1 MHNRTEAVKGSTS
14 QTVTH
19 PTAEE
24 IDALIDEAVETM
36 NRGDLGRSR
45 NCLNEVVA
53 SDPLQFDA
61 WNLLAVISLQ
71 QRDFTRAIDLLGRAI
86 DIDPDVAMAHVNL
99 GVAWMESGHP
109 GKARQAF
116 EQALALDPQEPGAA
130 MGLGVALL
138 ALKHWEAAARYLGQ
152 ALELDPAN
160 VEAHFNRGNAFNE
173 SLRHEEAIA
182 CYDRALALKA
192 DHVGALLNRAHAC
205 LALKRHEEAIKNC
218 QQANALQPDRASAF
232 VMLGDAC
239 MAINAHAQ
247 ALASYD
253 RALAMQP
260 GQFAPLV
267 NRGNA
272 LLKLGRTTEAIA
284 SFEQGLALQPTHATA
299 LSNLAG
305 ALREAERWDEAW
317 AYCEQA
323 LAVEPF
329 NPGAHMN
336 RGNVLLDQADLR
348 SAREAFAKVVS
359 LQPDNADAQ
368 WAQGWC
374 DLLAGDWDRGLP
386 QLEWRWQK
394 PGFTS
399 PARQFSKPLWLGH
412 EDLRGRTILLHAE
425 QGLGDTIQ
433 FSRYATQLHAMG
445 ARVLLEVQAPLKQ
458 LMGSVAGVS
467 QVLVKGEGFLPPFDF
482 HCPLMSL
489 PLAMKTTPGSVPSP
503 GAYLH
508 ASPAP
513 CSAWADHLGP
523 RKAPRVGLVWSG
535 NAAHRNDRLR
545 SMSAAALLQAIPPG
559 IELYSLQ
566 KEIRDSD
573 LAALQARG
581 VIDMSARMGS
591 MDDTAA
597 LIHHMDLV
605 ISVDTSVAHLAGALG
620 KPTWILLSHL
630 PDWRWLMTRADTPWY
645 GSARLLRQGQWGRW
659 DDVLAHVQQALHM
672 ELAPAPSQL
681 Q

>member
-1 MHNRTEAVKGSTS
+1 MHNRTEVVQGSIS
-14 QTVTH
+14 QTLVR
-19 PTAEE
+19 PTTEQ
-24 IDALIDEAVETM
+24 IDALIDEAVDAL
-36 NRGDLGRSR
+36 NRGDPDRSR
-45 NCLNEVVA
+45 QCLDKVLA
-53 SDPLQFDA
+53 ADGQQFDA
-61 WNLLAVISLQ
+61 WNLLAVMALQ
-71 QRDFTRAIDLLGRAI
+71 QRDFPRAIDLLRRAI

-109 GKARQAF
+109 DKARPAF

-130 MGLGVALL
+130 LGLGVSLL
-138 ALKHWEAAARYLGQ
+138 ALKQWDAAATYLGQ
-152 ALELDPAN
+152 ALAQDPAN

-173 SLRHEEAIA
+173 LARHEEAIA
-182 CYDRALALKA
+182 CYDRALALQA
-192 DHVGALLNRAHAC
+192 THVGALLNRAHAC
-205 LALKRHEEAIKNC
+205 LALKRHEEAIRNC
-218 QQANALQPDRASAF
+218 KQANALQPNRASAF
-232 VMLGDAC
+232 VVLGDAC
-239 MAINAHAQ
+239 MAINAHAE

-253 RALAMQP
+253 RALTIQP
-260 GQFAPLV
+260 GQFAPLI

-272 LLKLGRTTEAIA
+272 LLKLGRAPEAIT
-284 SFEQGLALQPTHATA
+284 SFEQGLGLKPSHATA

-317 AYCEQA
+317 TRCEQA
-323 LAVEPF
+323 LAIEPSHA
-329 NPGAHMN
+329 GAHMN
-336 RGNVLLDQADLR
+336 KGNVLLDQANLS

-359 LQPDNADAQ
+359 LQPDDADAQ

-374 DLLAGDWDRGLP
+374 DLLAGDWGRGLP
-386 QLEWRWQK
+386 QLEWRWKK

-399 PARQFSKPLWLGH
+399 TARQFSKPLWLGQD
-412 EDLRGRTILLHAE
+412 DLNGRTILLHAE

-433 FSRYATQLHAMG
+433 FSRYATRLHGMG
-445 ARVLLEVQAPLKQ
+445 ARVLLEVQAPLRQ
-458 LMGSVAGVS
+458 LMGSLSGVS
-467 QVLVKGEGFLPPFDF
+467 QVLVRGEGFLPPFDL

-489 PLAMKTTPGSVPSP
+489 PLALKTRPSTVPSP
-503 GAYLH
+503 GAYLQ
-508 ASPAP
+508 ASAVQ
-513 CSAWADHLGP
+513 CDAWADRLGP

-566 KEIRDSD
+566 KDIRDSD
-573 LAALQARG
+573 LPALQARG
-581 VIDMSARMGS
+581 VIDMSARLGD

-620 KPTWILLSHL
+620 KPTWILLSHM
-630 PDWRWLMTRADTPWY
+630 PDWRWLMNRADTPWY
-645 GSARLLRQGQWGRW
+645 GSVRLLRQGQWGRW

-672 ELAPAPSQL
+672 ELAPPPSQL